1 MVEQDYLIY
10 EDFDNKIHIIP
21 LEDIVKKVIGIYDET
36 HIKAI
41 EKAINDNIKQ
51 N

>member
-10 EDFDNKIHIIP
+10 EDYNGRIHIIP

-41 EKAINDNIKQ
+41 QKALDDNIKT